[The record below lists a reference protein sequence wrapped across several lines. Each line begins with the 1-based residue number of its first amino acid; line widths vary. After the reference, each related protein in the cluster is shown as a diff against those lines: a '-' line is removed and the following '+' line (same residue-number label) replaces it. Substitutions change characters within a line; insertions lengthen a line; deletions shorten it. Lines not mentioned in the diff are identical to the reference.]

1 MTFRR
6 RSPRP
11 LAQALG
17 AARTHWEPR
26 SELGRAQTAWEDLAS
41 AWSEVLGEHGPYILE
56 RTTVVGIRAGVLT
69 VGCSEAVVADAL
81 ALESGRVIERLNERL
96 GTASVSRLRCVVK
109 STGNALLLSPNAGKN
124 PRA

>member
-1 MTFRR
+1 MTFHR

-17 AARTHWEPR
+17 AARAGWEP
-26 SELGRAQTAWEDLAS
+26 SSQLGRAQTAWEDLAS

-81 ALESGRVIERLNERL
+81 TLESATVIERLNERL
-96 GTASVSRLRCVVK
+96 GAPSVARLRCVVK
-109 STGNALLLSPNAGKN
+109 STDDGLSLRQNAGKN

>member
-1 MTFRR
+1 MTFHR

-17 AARTHWEPR
+17 AARPGWEPR
-26 SELGRAQTAWEDLAS
+26 SELGRAQTAWEDLTS

-81 ALESGRVIERLNERL
+81 TLESATVIARLNERL
-96 GTASVSRLRCVVK
+96 GAPSVVRLRCVVK
-109 STGNALLLSPNAGKN
+109 STGDGLSLRQNAGKN